1 VSRTLLPAVATTM
14 IIVLSG
20 TVADGAQLPAVKTT
34 AQRVPPATAPHPPRQ
49 RSATARRSAPHHKN
63 AKPPALSRVQVA
75 LQGAPDLAAAVTVRL
90 PAGVDLME
98 VAAGFQNLDQFVAAV
113 NASRTLGIPMRDLRR
128 RMVADRMPLLLALQD
143 LRPRSNYRADARRA
157 EDEAAA
163 MIRPTDAP
171 ALTLANRKS

>member
-1 VSRTLLPAVATTM
+1 MSRTLLPAVATTV

-20 TVADGAQLPAVKTT
+20 AAADGAQGPAVATT
-34 AQRVPPATAPHPPRQ
+34 TPRVNPAPAPHQPRQ
-49 RSATARRSAPHHKN
+49 RPGVARPAPRRRT
-63 AKPPALSRVQVA
+63 AKPPTLSRVQVA
-75 LQGAPDLAAAVTVRL
+75 LQGAPDLAAAVRVRL
-90 PAGVDLME
+90 PAGADLME
-98 VAAGFQNLDQFVAAV
+98 VSAGFQSLDQFVAAV

-163 MIRPTDAP
+163 MIGPTGAP